1 MFLEQFYTYRNKRK
15 SILYKQGHFF
25 ICYLLVGFNNSLQ
38 RRPCNP
44 WDQNEGCGGGSWA
57 TSGVL
62 PSLALLTT
70 ANPYTPVTA
79 EIELGSSWDGRF
91 QAGARARLAGL
102 LSESAQCWLWTFTL
116 CHNAA
121 LHTGTRS
128 SHRALFLEDRFLQLE
143 RTKSPV
149 TEKSKDND
157 FCFKKKKMKQMA
169 LREGRGDP
177 DPRPSGWQRERGR
190 LLGTGAAQTEEL
202 DIQPE
207 SLESLETD
215 LAQRFF

>member
-25 ICYLLVGFNNSLQ
+25 IFYLLVGFNNSLQ

-128 SHRALFLEDRFLQLE
+128 NHRALFLEDRFLQLE

-157 FCFKKKKMKQMA
+157 FCFKKKNETNGLERREKRPWPKAKRVMA
-169 LREGRGDP
+169 WERVAARD
-177 DPRPSGWQRERGR
+177 RGR
-190 LLGTGAAQTEEL
+190 TEEEL